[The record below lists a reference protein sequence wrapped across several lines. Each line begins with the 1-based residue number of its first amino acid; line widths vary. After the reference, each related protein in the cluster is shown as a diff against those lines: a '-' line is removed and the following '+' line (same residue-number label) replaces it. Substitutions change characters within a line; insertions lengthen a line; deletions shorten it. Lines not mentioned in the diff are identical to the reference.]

1 MSDKENLRNLFNII
15 NGCLPHEY
23 DVTLTENTTVYDYIK
38 ITKADTA
45 NAIYFTTYHNN
56 ANTLYMEL
64 YDAEYDDFI
73 DYCAWDL
80 DSPDLSL
87 TAIIND
93 IRKNL

>member
-1 MSDKENLRNLFNII
+1 MSNNTSMENLFIYLH
-15 NGCLPHEY
+15 GSLPPEY
-23 DVTLTENTTVYDYIK
+23 DVKLMKNTTVYDYIK

-45 NAIYFTTYHNN
+45 NAIYFTIYHDN
-56 ANTLYMEL
+56 AYTFYMEL
-64 YDAEYDDFI
+64 YDADYDDFI